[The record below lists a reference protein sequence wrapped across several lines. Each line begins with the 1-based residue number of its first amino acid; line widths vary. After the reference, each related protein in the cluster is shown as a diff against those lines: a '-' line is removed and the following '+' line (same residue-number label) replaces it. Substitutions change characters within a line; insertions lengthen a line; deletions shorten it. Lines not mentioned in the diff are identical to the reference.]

1 MIRIS
6 ANELKVK
13 GVSALENILRDEDEA
28 IISVRG
34 ENKYVIIDLKR
45 YDKIREYELDIALL
59 EAKADI
65 ANNRVIKESVAAH
78 MKRVID

>member
-1 MIRIS
+1 MTSIS

-13 GVSALENILRDEDEA
+13 GVSALEAILRDEDEA

-34 ENKYVIIDLKR
+34 KNKYVIIDLKR

-59 EAKADI
+59 EAKVDI
-65 ANNRVIKESVAAH
+65 ANDRVIKESVEAH

>member
-65 ANNRVIKESVAAH
+65 ANNRVIKESVVAH

>member
-1 MIRIS
+1 MTSIS
-6 ANELKVK
+6 ANELKIK
-13 GVSALENILRDEDEA
+13 GVSVLENILQNEDEA

-34 ENKYVIIDLKR
+34 KNKYVIIDLKR

-65 ANNRVIKESVAAH
+65 ANDRVTKESVEAH